1 MLEPFSHKPNK
12 TAWASQGEKSRCSFF
27 DSSRLSCNISTTD
40 VGGHLLKNENVF
52 I

>member
-12 TAWASQGEKSRCSFF
+12 TAWASQGEKSRCSFC

-40 VGGHLLKNENVF
+40 VDGHLLKNENVF